1 MNIQIEPYQGRLPR
15 ERRFISNPAVDMS
28 LKTFRNLLFYLLTFA
43 ILGTGHP
50 RETQLSKTSIYRLG
64 LPWFL

>member
-43 ILGTGHP
+43 ILGTG
-50 RETQLSKTSIYRLG
+50 R
-64 LPWFL
+64 